1 MKTANGTPL
10 RFIRWLDTVRSHA
23 LVEVAVRNGGITMVS
38 IGEGIL
44 FDDSDADALKA
55 DVPAARDGGVYPV
68 VQPRRYTQ
76 PPVVSMSLSTTI
88 PDSVT
93 AALNLAAD
101 TVAKK
106 VAILLDKAGPVHYH
120 LNVR

>member
-10 RFIRWLDTVRSHA
+10 RFIRWLDAVRSHA
-23 LVEVAVRNGGITMVS
+23 LVEVAVRNGGVTMVS

-44 FDDSDADALKA
+44 FDDGDADALKA
-55 DVPAARDGGVYPV
+55 DVPAARDGV
-68 VQPRRYTQ
+68 VHSVAQTRRYTQ
-76 PPVVSMSLSTTI
+76 PPVVSVSLSTTV
-88 PDSVT
+88 PDSVP

-106 VAILLDKAGPVHYH
+106 VAILLDKAGPARYH